1 MIFLRLGEIPKNEK
15 SINFLKMTNEQNENY
30 TYTLEACGYD
40 EALSFV
46 PENAFENGIS
56 CFFIENDMPVL
67 DSVELLR
74 SFCARIKEAGYIIEA
89 EQTGKGQDLDPLVKN
104 VRTAK
109 RWQATEQ
116 EKIEIVHNILGK
128 MFKIKKAMPD
138 CCRNSDLCDFTDW
151 KTNKKSYVFNGVE
164 YSD

>member
-40 EALSFV
+40 EALAFV
-46 PENAFENGIS
+46 PENAFENGVS
-56 CFFIENDMPVL
+56 CFDFKNDMPVL
-67 DSVELLR
+67 DSIELLR
-74 SFCARIKEAGYIIEA
+74 SFCARIKETGYIIEA
-89 EQTGKGQDLDPLVKN
+89 DQTGKGQDLEPLVKN
-104 VRTAK
+104 VK
-109 RWQATEQ
+109 IVKKWQATEQ
-116 EKIEIVHNILGK
+116 YKIDIVHKILEK
-128 MFKIKKAMPD
+128 MFKNKKAMPD
-138 CCRNSDLCDFTDW
+138 CCRGLDLCNFTDW